1 MGMVHSIFFS
11 FNLSSLIMT
20 EIYSPPCLE
29 KAISAYSVPG
39 QAELDR
45 LGSAP
50 CSDAKM
56 GPSPRLVVCI
66 EVYSWGTRYLFSPC
80 YYQHCGIVM
89 KIYLAL
95 AVAAVSVAQELY
107 ITTNGTSQRSCP
119 TPTAS
124 PHFYFD
130 STTYV
135 VNETVRYV
143 MLRLIRRLDLS
154 WH

>member
-1 MGMVHSIFFS
+1 
-11 FNLSSLIMT
+11 
-20 EIYSPPCLE
+20 
-29 KAISAYSVPG
+29 
-39 QAELDR
+39 
-45 LGSAP
+45 
-50 CSDAKM
+50 
-56 GPSPRLVVCI
+56 
-66 EVYSWGTRYLFSPC
+66 
-80 YYQHCGIVM
+80 M

-154 WH
+154 